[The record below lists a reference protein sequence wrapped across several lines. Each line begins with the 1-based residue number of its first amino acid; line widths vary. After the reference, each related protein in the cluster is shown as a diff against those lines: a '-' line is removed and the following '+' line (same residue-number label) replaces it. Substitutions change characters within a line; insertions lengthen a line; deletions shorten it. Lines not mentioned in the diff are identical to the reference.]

1 MKAIAARKILFLT
14 MDDWGGSSRLL
25 AEFVRLGCE
34 CAVMSPLG
42 FAGARTCFAASFF
55 HLPRHRSLKLGR
67 LASRFRLQE
76 ANREWQPDLIVPLD
90 DIAA

>member
-1 MKAIAARKILFLT
+1 
-14 MDDWGGSSRLL
+14 MDDSGGSSRLL

-34 CAVMSPLG
+34 CAVMSPPG
-42 FAGARTCFAASFF
+42 FAGARTRFATSFF
-55 HLPRHRSLKLGR
+55 HLPRHRGLELGL